1 MHSSESAFKPAINDG
16 QRIGRR
22 TPNGDP
28 AQQNIGDKSMKI
40 PHAPSFR
47 RTRLA
52 SACGLLLA
60 GVTVAHAQGA
70 APAGTPASGAAGDR
84 SDVQSVT
91 VTGIRASLDTS
102 MALKR
107 DAHGI
112 VDGITAEDV
121 GKFPDTNL
129 AEAMQRISGVSI
141 DRAAGEGAKITV
153 RGFGPDYNMILL
165 NGRQL
170 PTSTVLATGA
180 STSRAFDFANLA
192 SESISSLEVWKT
204 SKVSQ
209 PAGGIGATINIKTA
223 RPLEQHGR
231 VASIGVKAGYDQAN
245 DRLPADDKS
254 SKLTPEI
261 SGIYSDAFANRTIG
275 VSLTGSYQVHDGGY
289 NQASTSGYHTFLGST
304 NDWGTIPQ
312 PGAAGSENITN
323 RPCQTC
329 LYQVPQSIDYS
340 VNGIKRQRTNGQ
352 LTLQWQPAQA
362 FTSTLDYTFS
372 QNVVK
377 TKASD
382 LSSWFNFGPS
392 VSSWTS
398 GPVAGPLLYSET
410 LNGTS
415 DIAMGGNWSAIKTTL
430 RSLGLNLAWK
440 PSPTLRFEADGH
452 SSNSTSGSDSPYGT
466 NSDLGTATFHRGTTT
481 VDFTHPFPVMSIVGE
496 PSAADNLV
504 TGSSFRNSYM
514 KSNIS
519 QLQLKGSWDMNE
531 TSALDF
537 GVNVTHVKNRTA
549 YGNVDQGSWGG
560 ATTAAD
566 YPDSV
571 WHPTTLSKYFNR
583 MSGSNNP
590 AVFQDWFTFN
600 FPQVDSIAASV
611 GDPTHYVAPSK
622 FTTDIRTKE
631 NTTSLFGQYNWDGE
645 LWHRPT
651 NLTAGLRYEKT
662 DVTSSGLVQIP
673 IPGAGLDWTS
683 NNELYPQYGPTND
696 FTTLKGS
703 YHYLLPAVDFDTE
716 VVRDVKLRLSYGD
729 TIARPT
735 YDQIQGGLAL
745 ASPVR
750 SNGGTGNV
758 GDPGLKPLRSHNLDA
773 SLEWYYGKSSFA
785 SVGFFHKNVSNYIGT
800 SINNSTPYNIPTPIG
815 GAYYTA
821 AEGACASSDVTCI
834 RNYIFAHYNGQPGVN
849 QTGTDS
855 LGNATGSIKGQPGD
869 PITNFAITVPVNA
882 HNASL
887 HGFEFNVQ
895 NPFGNTGLGVAANYT
910 LVVSGLKYDNDSV
923 GQQFAL
929 VGLSNTANVV
939 AFYENE
945 KVNARLAY
953 NWRGQFLQST
963 QDGQGYN
970 PVYVEP
976 YHQIDA
982 TLGYNYNDHLSFTLD
997 ALNLNDGVIRSHSR
1011 TTEAVESI
1019 VQTGRR
1025 FLLGARYKF

>member
-1 MHSSESAFKPAINDG
+1 
-16 QRIGRR
+16 
-22 TPNGDP
+22 
-28 AQQNIGDKSMKI
+28 MKI
-40 PHAPSFR
+40 THAPSFR

-52 SACGLLLA
+52 TACGLLVA
-60 GVTVAHAQGA
+60 GVTSVHAQGA
-70 APAGTPASGAAGDR
+70 AATAPAASAAATADKT
-84 SDVQSVT
+84 DVQTVT
-91 VTGIRASLDTS
+91 VTGIRASLETS
-102 MALKR
+102 LALKR
-107 DAHGI
+107 DAHGV

-141 DRAAGEGAKITV
+141 DRQAGEGSKITV

-204 SKVSQ
+204 SKASQ

-231 VASIGVKAGYDQAN
+231 VASFGLKAAYDQAN

-254 SKLTPEI
+254 AKLTPEI
-261 SGIYSDAFANRTIG
+261 SGIYSDSFANHTFG

-289 NQASTSGYHTFLGST
+289 NQASTSGWHTFAGTT

-312 PGAAGSENITN
+312 NGSPGSQNITN
-323 RPCQTC
+323 RPCPTC
-329 LYQVPQSIDYS
+329 LYQIPQSIDYS
-340 VNGIKRQRTNGQ
+340 VNGIKRERTNGQ
-352 LTLQWQPAQA
+352 LTLQWAPSQA
-362 FTSTLDYTFS
+362 LTSTLDYTYS

-392 VSSWTS
+392 ISSWTS
-398 GPVAGPLLYSET
+398 GPVDGPLLYAET
-410 LNGTS
+410 LGLPPCVAPNTTNCGGPGVQ

-430 RSLGLNLAWK
+430 RSLGLNLVWK
-440 PSPTLRFEADGH
+440 ATPSLRFEVDGH
-452 SSNSTSGSDSPYGT
+452 RSNSTSGSDSPYGT
-466 NSDLGTATFHRGTTT
+466 NADLGTATFNRGTTS
-481 VDFTHPFPVMSIVGE
+481 VDFSHPFPIMSIVGE
-496 PSAADNLV
+496 PSAAANLV

-514 KSNIS
+514 KSNID
-519 QLQLKGSWDMNE
+519 QLQLKGSWDASD
-531 TSALDF
+531 TQSVDF
-537 GVNVTHVKNRTA
+537 GVNITHVKNRTA
-549 YGNVDQGSWGG
+549 YGNVDQGTWGG
-560 ATTAAD
+560 ATSAAD

-571 WHPTTLSKYFNR
+571 WHPATLSKYFGR
-583 MSGSNNP
+583 MSGSGSP

-600 FPQVDSIAASV
+600 FPQVDGIAASV
-611 GDPTHYVAPSK
+611 GDPTHYVAPSV

-645 LWHRPT
+645 LWRLPM
-651 NLTAGLRYEKT
+651 NVTAGLRYEKT

-683 NNELYPQYGPTND
+683 NNELYPQYGPTNN
-696 FTTLKGS
+696 FTTLKGG
-703 YHYLLPAVDFDTE
+703 YHYLLPAIDYDTNLTKN
-716 VVRDVKLRLSYGD
+716 VKLRLSYGD

-758 GDPGLKPLRSHNLDA
+758 GDPGLKPLRSHNLDG
-773 SLEWYYGKSSFA
+773 SLEYYYGKSSFA

-800 SINNSTPYNIPTPIG
+800 SIVNSTPYNIPTPIG
-815 GAYYTA
+815 GAYYNTA
-821 AEGACASSDVTCI
+821 QAACGSSDVTCI
-834 RNYIFAHYNGQPGVN
+834 RDYIFAHYNGQPGVT

-855 LGNATGSIKGQPGD
+855 NGHATGSIKGQPGD
-869 PITNFAITVPVNA
+869 PITPFAITTPVNA

-895 NPFGNTGLGVAANYT
+895 NEFGNSGFGFAANYT
-910 LVVSGLKYDNDSV
+910 LVVSGLKYDNASV
-923 GQQFAL
+923 GSQFAL

-976 YHQIDA
+976 YHQIDM
-982 TLGYNYNDHLSFTLD
+982 TLGYNMTDHLSFTLD

-1011 TTEAVESI
+1011 TTEALESI

-1025 FLLGARYKF
+1025 FLVGARYKF

>member
-1 MHSSESAFKPAINDG
+1 
-16 QRIGRR
+16 
-22 TPNGDP
+22 
-28 AQQNIGDKSMKI
+28 MKI
-40 PHAPSFR
+40 THAPSFR

-52 SACGLLLA
+52 TACGLLLA
-60 GVTVAHAQGA
+60 GVTAANAQGA
-70 APAGTPASGAAGDR
+70 AAAAAPASAASGADKA
-84 SDVQSVT
+84 DVQTVT
-91 VTGIRASLDTS
+91 VTGIRASLETS
-102 MALKR
+102 LALKR
-107 DAHGI
+107 DAHGV

-129 AEAMQRISGVSI
+129 AEAMQRISGVAI
-141 DRAAGEGAKITV
+141 DRAAGEGSKVTV

-204 SKVSQ
+204 SKASQ

-231 VASIGVKAGYDQAN
+231 VASFGLKADYDQAN

-261 SGIYSDAFANRTIG
+261 SGIYSDTFADHTFG

-289 NQASTSGYHTFLGST
+289 NQASTSGWHTFAGT
-304 NDWGTIPQ
+304 DNTWGTIPQ
-312 PGAAGSENITN
+312 TGSAGSSNITN
-323 RPCQTC
+323 RPCPTC
-329 LYQVPQSIDYS
+329 LYQIPQSIDFS
-340 VNGIKRQRTNGQ
+340 VNGIKRERTNGQ
-352 LTLQWQPAQA
+352 LTLQWQPAQS
-362 FTSTLDYTFS
+362 FTSTLDYTYS

-382 LSSWFNFGPS
+382 ISSWFNFGPS
-392 VSSWTS
+392 ISSWTS
-398 GPVAGPLLYSET
+398 GPVSGPLLYAET
-410 LNGTS
+410 LGLPACVAPNTTNCGGPGLA

-430 RSLGLNLAWK
+430 RSLGLNLQWK
-440 PSPTLRFEADGH
+440 PTSSLRFEADGH

-466 NSDLGTATFHRGTTT
+466 NSDLGTATFDRGTTT
-481 VDFTHPFPVMSIVGE
+481 VDFSHPFPIMSIVGE
-496 PSAADNLV
+496 PSAAANLV

-514 KSNIS
+514 KSNID
-519 QLQLKGSWDMNE
+519 QVQLKGSWDA
-531 TSALDF
+531 TDTQSVDF
-537 GVNVTHVKNRTA
+537 GLNITHVKNRTA
-549 YGNVDQGSWGG
+549 YGNVDQGTWGG
-560 ATTAAD
+560 ATSAAD
-566 YPDSV
+566 YPDDV
-571 WHPTTLSKYFNR
+571 WHPTTLSKYFSR
-583 MSGSNNP
+583 MSGSGSA

-600 FPQVDSIAASV
+600 FPQVDAIAASV
-611 GDPTHYVAPSK
+611 GNPANYVAPST

-645 LWHRPT
+645 FWHLPM

-662 DVTSSGLVQIP
+662 DVTSSGLVQVP
-673 IPGAGLDWTS
+673 IAGSGLDWTS
-683 NNELYPQYGPTND
+683 NNELYPQYGASNS
-696 FTTLKGS
+696 FTTLKGG
-703 YHYLLPAVDFDTE
+703 YHYLLPAIDYDTNLTH
-716 VVRDVKLRLSYGD
+716 DIKLRLSYGD

-750 SNGGTGNV
+750 ANGGTASV
-758 GDPGLKPLRSHNLDA
+758 GDPSLKPLRSHNLDA
-773 SLEWYYGKSSFA
+773 SLEYYYGKSSFA
-785 SVGFFHKNVSNYIGT
+785 SMGFFHKNVSNYIGT
-800 SINNSTPYNIPTPIG
+800 SIVNSTPYNIPTPIG
-815 GAYYTA
+815 GAYYNA
-821 AEGACASSDVTCI
+821 ALPSCPGADVTCI
-834 RNYIFAHYNGQPGVN
+834 RNYIFAHYNGQPGVT

-895 NPFGNTGLGVAANYT
+895 NAFGNTGLGVAANYT

-939 AFYENE
+939 AFYENQ
-945 KVNARLAY
+945 KVNARVAY

-963 QDGQGYN
+963 SDGQGYN

-982 TLGYNYNDHLSFTLD
+982 TLGFNWDSHLSFTLD
-997 ALNLNDGVIRSHSR
+997 ALNLNDAIIRSHSR
-1011 TTEAVESI
+1011 TKEAVEAV

-1025 FLLGARYKF
+1025 YLAGLRYKF

>member
-1 MHSSESAFKPAINDG
+1 
-16 QRIGRR
+16 
-22 TPNGDP
+22 
-28 AQQNIGDKSMKI
+28 MKI

-60 GVTVAHAQGA
+60 SVTVAHAQGA
-70 APAGTPASGAAGDR
+70 AGAAASASAASAADR

-91 VTGIRASLDTS
+91 VTGIRASLDSS

-141 DRAAGEGAKITV
+141 DRVAGEGSKITV

-170 PTSTVLATGA
+170 PTSTILATGA

-204 SKVSQ
+204 GKASQ

-223 RPLEQHGR
+223 HPLEQHGR
-231 VASIGVKAGYDQAN
+231 VASFGLKAGYDEAN
-245 DRLPADDKS
+245 DRLPMDDKS

-261 SGIYSDAFANRTIG
+261 SGIYSDTFADRTVG
-275 VSLTGSYQVHDGGY
+275 VSLSGSYQVHDGGY
-289 NQASTSGYHTFLGST
+289 NQASTSGWHTFAGT
-304 NDWGTIPQ
+304 DGGWGTIPQ
-312 PGAAGSENITN
+312 PGATGSQNITN
-323 RPCQTC
+323 RPCPTC
-329 LYQVPQSIDYS
+329 LYQIPQSIDYS
-340 VNGIKRQRTNGQ
+340 VNGIKRERTNGQ
-352 LTLQWQPAQA
+352 LTLQWQPAQS
-362 FTSTLDYTFS
+362 FTSTLDYTYS

-392 VSSWTS
+392 VSSWTN
-398 GPVAGPLLYSET
+398 GPVSGPLLYSET
-410 LNGTS
+410 INSPNLS
-415 DIAMGGNWSAIKTTL
+415 DIAMGGNWSAVKTTL
-430 RSLGLNLAWK
+430 RSLGLNLVWK
-440 PSPTLRFEADGH
+440 PTSTLRLEADGH
-452 SSNSTSGSDSPYGT
+452 SSNSVSGSDSPYGT
-466 NSDLGTATFHRGTTT
+466 NADLGTATFNRGTTS
-481 VDFTHPFPVMSIVGE
+481 VDFTHPFPIMSVVGE
-496 PSAADNLV
+496 PIAAGNLV

-514 KSNIS
+514 KSNID
-519 QLQLKGSWDMNE
+519 QLQLKGSWEAGE
-531 TSALDF
+531 TQSVDF
-537 GVNVTHVKNRTA
+537 GMNITHVKNRTA
-549 YGNVDQGSWGG
+549 YGNVDQGTWGG
-560 ATTAAD
+560 ATNVAD

-571 WHPTTLSKYFNR
+571 WHPTTLSKYFSR
-583 MSGSNNP
+583 MGGSGSP

-600 FPQVDSIAASV
+600 FPQVDGIAASV
-611 GDPTHYVAPSK
+611 GDPTHYVAPSN

-645 LWHRPT
+645 LWRLPM

-673 IPGAGLDWTS
+673 IAGAGLDWTS
-683 NNELYPQYGPTND
+683 NNELYPQYGPTNN

-703 YHYLLPAVDFDTE
+703 YHYLLPAIDFDTNLT
-716 VVRDVKLRLSYGD
+716 RDLKLRLSYGD

-750 SNGGTGNV
+750 ANGGTGSV
-758 GDPGLKPLRSHNLDA
+758 GDPALKPLRSHNLDA
-773 SLEWYYGKSSFA
+773 SLEYYYGRSSYA

-800 SINNSTPYNIPTPIG
+800 SIVNGTPYNIATPVG
-815 GAYYTA
+815 GAYYNAALPSCPTA
-821 AEGACASSDVTCI
+821 DVSCI
-834 RNYIFAHYNGQPGVN
+834 RDYIFSHFDGQPGV
-849 QTGTDS
+849 TRAPGT
-855 LGNATGSIKGQPGD
+855 NAQGHLTGSIKGQPGD
-869 PITNFAITVPVNA
+869 PITNFAITTPVNA

-887 HGFEFNVQ
+887 RGFEFNVQ
-895 NPFGNTGLGVAANYT
+895 NAFGNTGLGVAANYT

-976 YHQIDA
+976 YHQIDM
-982 TLGYNYNDHLSFTLD
+982 TLGYNWNEHLSFTLD

-1011 TTEAVESI
+1011 TTEALESI

-1025 FLLGARYKF
+1025 YLAGVRYKF

>member
-1 MHSSESAFKPAINDG
+1 
-16 QRIGRR
+16 
-22 TPNGDP
+22 
-28 AQQNIGDKSMKI
+28 MKI
-40 PHAPSFR
+40 THAPSFR
-47 RTRLA
+47 RTHLA
-52 SACGLLLA
+52 TACGLLLA
-60 GVTVAHAQGA
+60 GVTSVHAQGA
-70 APAGTPASGAAGDR
+70 APAAPAASAAAAPTQ
-84 SDVQSVT
+84 SDVQTVT
-91 VTGIRASLDTS
+91 VTGIRASLETS
-102 MALKR
+102 LALKR
-107 DAHGI
+107 DAHGV

-141 DRAAGEGAKITV
+141 DRAAGEGSKITV
-153 RGFGPDYNMILL
+153 RGFGPDYNMVLL

-170 PTSTVLATGA
+170 PTSTVLPTGA

-231 VASIGVKAGYDQAN
+231 VASFGVKASYDQAN

-254 SKLTPEI
+254 AKLTPEI
-261 SGIYSDAFANRTIG
+261 SGIYSDAFADRTIG
-275 VSLTGSYQVHDGGY
+275 VSVSGSYQVHDGGY
-289 NQASTSGYHTFLGST
+289 NQASTSGWHTFQGSDNT
-304 NDWGTIPQ
+304 WGTIPQ
-312 PGAAGSENITN
+312 TGSPGSQNITN
-323 RPCQTC
+323 RPCPTC
-329 LYQVPQSIDYS
+329 LYQIPQSIDFS
-340 VNGIKRQRTNGQ
+340 VNGIKRERTNGQ
-352 LTLQWQPAQA
+352 LTLQWQPVQT
-362 FTSTLDYTFS
+362 FTSTLDYTYS

-382 LSSWFNFGPS
+382 ISSWFNFGPS
-392 VSSWTS
+392 ISSWTN
-398 GPVAGPLLYSET
+398 GPVAGPLLYAET
-410 LNGTS
+410 YNVPGS
-415 DIAMGGNWSAIKTTL
+415 AGNQDIAMGGNWSAIKTTL
-430 RSLGLNLAWK
+430 RSLGLNLSWK
-440 PSPTLRFEADGH
+440 PTPNLRFEADGH

-466 NSDLGTATFHRGTTT
+466 NADLGTATFDRGTTT
-481 VDFTHPFPVMSIVGE
+481 VDFSHPFPIMSIVGE
-496 PSAADNLV
+496 PSAAANLV

-514 KSNIS
+514 KSNID
-519 QLQLKGSWDMNE
+519 QLQLKGSWDAND
-531 TSALDF
+531 TSSVDF
-537 GVNVTHVKNRTA
+537 GLNIEHVKNRTA
-549 YGNVDQGSWGG
+549 YGNIDQGTWGG
-560 ATTAAD
+560 ATSAAD

-571 WHPTTLSKYFNR
+571 WHPTTLSKYFSA

-611 GDPTHYVAPSK
+611 GDPTHYVAPSV

-631 NTTSLFGQYNWDGE
+631 NTTSLYGQYNWDSE
-645 LWHRPT
+645 LWHLPT
-651 NLTAGLRYEKT
+651 NLSAGLRYEKT

-683 NNELYPQYGPTND
+683 NNELYPQYGPTNN

-703 YHYLLPAVDFDTE
+703 YHYLLPSVDFDTE
-716 VVRDVKLRLSYGD
+716 LTHDLKLRLSYGD

-735 YDQIQGGLAL
+735 YDQIQGGETLN
-745 ASPVR
+745 SPVR
-750 SNGGTGNV
+750 ADGGTGQAGN
-758 GDPGLKPLRSHNLDA
+758 PALKPLRSHNLDA
-773 SLEWYYGKSSFA
+773 SLEYYYGKASYA
-785 SVGFFHKNVSNYIGT
+785 SVGFFHKNVSNFIGT
-800 SINNSTPYNIPTPIG
+800 AIQNGTPFNIPNPVG
-815 GAYYTA
+815 GAYYNAALPSCPTA
-821 AEGACASSDVTCI
+821 DVTCI
-834 RNYIFAHYNGQPGVN
+834 RNYIFAHYNGQPGVT

-855 LGNATGSIKGQPGD
+855 NGNATGSIQGQPGD
-869 PITNFAITVPVNA
+869 PVTPFAITVPVNA

-887 HGFEFNVQ
+887 HGFEFNIQ
-895 NPFGNTGLGVAANYT
+895 NAFGNTGFGVAANYT

-923 GQQFAL
+923 GPQFAL

-982 TLGYNYNDHLSFTLD
+982 TLGYNWNEHLSFTLD

-1011 TTEAVESI
+1011 TTEALESI

-1025 FLLGARYKF
+1025 FLVGARYKF

>member
-1 MHSSESAFKPAINDG
+1 
-16 QRIGRR
+16 
-22 TPNGDP
+22 
-28 AQQNIGDKSMKI
+28 MKI

-70 APAGTPASGAAGDR
+70 AAAASPASAASAADR

-91 VTGIRASLDTS
+91 VTGIRASLETS
-102 MALKR
+102 LALKR
-107 DAHGI
+107 DAHGV

-141 DRAAGEGAKITV
+141 DRAAGEGSKITV

-170 PTSTVLATGA
+170 PTSTVMATGA

-204 SKVSQ
+204 SKASQ

-231 VASIGVKAGYDQAN
+231 VASLGLKAGYDQAN
-245 DRLPADDKS
+245 DRLPLDDKS

-261 SGIYSDAFANRTIG
+261 SGIYSDAFANHTFG
-275 VSLTGSYQVHDGGY
+275 VSLSGSYQVHDGGY
-289 NQASTSGYHTFLGST
+289 NQASTSGWHTFAGSDNT
-304 NDWGTIPQ
+304 WGTIPQ
-312 PGAAGSENITN
+312 PGAAGSQNITN

-329 LYQVPQSIDYS
+329 LYQIPQSIDYS
-340 VNGIKRQRTNGQ
+340 VNGIQRERTNGQ
-352 LTLQWQPAQA
+352 LTLQWQPAQSL
-362 FTSTLDYTFS
+362 TSTLDYTYS
-372 QNVVK
+372 KNVVK

-398 GPVAGPLLYSET
+398 GPVSGPLLYSET
-410 LNGTS
+410 YNVPGS
-415 DIAMGGNWSAIKTTL
+415 GGVQDIAMGGNWSAIKTTL
-430 RSLGLNLAWK
+430 RSLGLNLVWK
-440 PSPTLRFEADGH
+440 PSPTLKFEADGH

-466 NSDLGTATFHRGTTT
+466 NADLGTATFNRGTTT
-481 VDFTHPFPVMSIVGE
+481 VDFSHPFPIMSIVGE
-496 PSAADNLV
+496 PSAAANLV

-514 KSNIS
+514 KSNID
-519 QLQLKGSWDMNE
+519 QLQLKGSWEASD
-531 TSALDF
+531 TQSVDF
-537 GVNVTHVKNRTA
+537 GLNITHVKNRTA
-549 YGNVDQGSWGG
+549 YGNVDQGTWGG
-560 ATTAAD
+560 ATSAAD

-571 WHPTTLSKYFNR
+571 WHPTTLSKYFSR
-583 MSGSNNP
+583 MSGSGSP

-611 GDPTHYVAPSK
+611 GDPTHYVAPST

-645 LWHRPT
+645 FWHLPM

-662 DVTSSGLVQIP
+662 DVTSAGLVQIP
-673 IPGAGLDWTS
+673 IAGAGLDWTS
-683 NNELYPQYGPTND
+683 NNELYPQYGPTNN
-696 FTTLKGS
+696 FTTLKGG
-703 YHYLLPAVDFDTE
+703 YHYLLPAIDYDANLT
-716 VVRDVKLRLSYGD
+716 RDLKLRLSYGD

-735 YDQIQGGLAL
+735 YDQIQGGETLN
-745 ASPVR
+745 SPVR
-750 SNGGTGNV
+750 ANGGTGQEGN
-758 GDPGLKPLRSHNLDA
+758 PGLKPLRSHNLDA
-773 SLEWYYGKSSFA
+773 SLEYYYGKASYA
-785 SVGFFHKNVSNYIGT
+785 SVGFFHKNVSNFIGT
-800 SINNSTPYNIPTPIG
+800 SIVNGTPFNIPNPVG
-815 GAYYTA
+815 GAYYNAALPSCPTA
-821 AEGACASSDVTCI
+821 DVTCI
-834 RNYIFAHYNGQPGVN
+834 RNYIFAHYNGQPGVT

-855 LGNATGSIKGQPGD
+855 QGNATGSIKGQAGD
-869 PITNFAITVPVNA
+869 PVTNFAITVPVNA

-895 NPFGNTGLGVAANYT
+895 NAFGNTGLGIAANYT
-910 LVVSGLKYDNDSV
+910 LVVSGLKYDNESV

-945 KVNARLAY
+945 KVNARVAY

-976 YHQIDA
+976 YHQIDM
-982 TLGYNYNDHLSFTLD
+982 TLGYNWDDHLSFTLD

-1011 TTEAVESI
+1011 TTEALESI

-1025 FLLGARYKF
+1025 YLAGVRYKF